1 MKANPTTTK
10 AIGLMMIILF
20 LLSSAG
26 FLSAKEQEMYKTG
39 LPELTEEELQ
49 WQNQHMLKVKKVKL
63 NKIGLERVNQWR
75 AKKGKGK
82 IKKDKPDMAAV
93 GNDLE
98 VVTGAS
104 APVDSSSELP
114 SADYPGYVD
123 NSQLKYFP
131 PIRSQG
137 SLNSCGV
144 FSGTYYAMTH
154 MHAMANNLD
163 AQNGGDAMR
172 LSPKWTYNMV
182 NGGGNNGTWYYW
194 AYEIGQKHGSAT
206 WAEFPY
212 DSNYRAWNLNPNTW
226 ENALYRRFDQYGYVL
241 NTHQNTGIDQVKQ
254 MLVNGYILNIPT
266 YIYSWQYQTIGND
279 PSTSE
284 DDAFAGK
291 KCVSWVNGTSGY
303 HAMTVVGYND
313 NIWVDI
319 NGNGVVDSGEKG
331 AFRIANSWGTGWG
344 EAGFAWM
351 SYDALKNPSAVAG
364 GPSTGRI
371 YGWYPSRA
379 HWVTAKTGY
388 QPKVIGKFKLNHA
401 KRDHLRMTLGTSD
414 LNQSTPSSMWI
425 PEMIYNQGGEYGFDG
440 TTNAVDGTFVFD
452 FTDLMPSGGGLATW
466 YLGVQ
471 DDTAGSEGTLG
482 TFTLIDVANGNTV
495 IESLEVPQ
503 TVDGD
508 QVYAGIDYDPSGEN
522 LPPSA
527 RADASVF
534 SGYAPLEINFDG
546 SSSYDNDGTIASF
559 SWDFGDGASQY
570 GAQPVHTYD
579 QPGTYIATLTVTD
592 NNGATDTDSVTI
604 QIDADPSK
612 QVHVSDIQA
621 ILVVEETGQQ
631 ARVSVKILDNNLNPM
646 PGALVEGHWSG
657 LVSGNVSGTTSE
669 NGMIEWVSAA
679 TIQSG
684 TITFTV
690 DTISAS
696 GYDYDASLNTV
707 SSISIKTQE
716 SSNQSP
722 VAVIDGGPVSGMEGD
737 SIYFEAK
744 NSYDPDAGDT
754 LSYEWRMG
762 EDILSYGTY
771 LIHEFST
778 AGTYEVIL
786 RVEDD
791 WGAVSEDKVTVT
803 IESESGNDAFIHVS
817 SIEMRVS
824 YLGKNSVGLATV
836 KVVDQ
841 YGNPIENAA
850 ITGVWSG
857 VVRASQS
864 GITAGDG
871 TVMFTSPKTKT
882 SGEFVFSVNGVTASG
897 YVYSPDDNVLELN
910 SINN

>member
-1 MKANPTTTK
+1 MNATPTTVK
-10 AIGLMMIILF
+10 AIGLMMIVLF

-49 WQNQHMLKVKKVKL
+49 WQNKHMRKVKKVKL
-63 NKIGLERVNQWR
+63 NEIGLARVNQWR
-75 AKKGKGK
+75 EKKGKAK
-82 IKKDKPDMAAV
+82 IKKGETDVAGI
-93 GNDLE
+93 GNELE

-104 APVDSSSELP
+104 APVDSSSDLP
-114 SADYPGYVD
+114 SADYPGSVD
-123 NSQLKYFP
+123 NSQLQYFP

-144 FSGTYYAMTH
+144 FNGTYYAMTH
-154 MHAMANNLD
+154 MYAMANDLD
-163 AQNGGDAMR
+163 AKNGGDAMR

-212 DSNYRAWNLNPNTW
+212 DSNYRAWNLNPDTW

-241 NTHQNTGIDQVKQ
+241 NTHEDTGIDQVKQ

-266 YIYSWQYQTIGND
+266 YIYSWQYQTIGDD
-279 PSTSE
+279 PATSE

-291 KCVSWVNGTSGY
+291 ECVSWVNGTSGY

-319 NGNGVVDSGEKG
+319 NGNNVVDSGEKG
-331 AFRIANSWGTGWG
+331 AFKIANSWGTGWG

-388 QPKVIGKFKLNHA
+388 QPKVIGEFKLNHA

-414 LNQSTPSSMWI
+414 INQSTPSSVWI
-425 PEMIYNQGGEYGFDG
+425 PEMIYNQGGAYGFDG

-452 FTDLMPSGGGLATW
+452 FTDLMASDGGLTTW

-471 DDTAGSEGTLG
+471 DDTAGSEATLG
-482 TFTLIDVANGNTV
+482 TFTLIDVANGNKV

-508 QVYAGIDYDPSGEN
+508 QVYAGIEYDPSGDN

-527 RADASVF
+527 LADASVY
-534 SGYAPLEINFDG
+534 SGPAPLEIYFDG
-546 SSSYDNDGTIASF
+546 SSSYDNDGTIDAF
-559 SWDFGDGASQY
+559 AWDFGDGASQY

-579 QPGTYIATLTVTD
+579 QPGTYTATLTVTD

-604 QIDADPSK
+604 Y
-612 QVHVSDIQA
+612 VEGNVYVSDMQA
-621 ILVVEETGQQ
+621 ILVVDETGQQ
-631 ARVSVKILDNNLNPM
+631 ARVSVEFLDHNQNPV
-646 PGALVEGHWSG
+646 PGAQVDGYWSG
-657 LVSGNVSGTTSE
+657 LVAGNVSGTTSE
-669 NGMIEWVSAA
+669 TGIVEWVSAA
-679 TIQSG
+679 TSQAG

-690 DTISAS
+690 DTVSAS
-696 GYDYDASLNTV
+696 GYDYDPSWNTV
-707 SSISIKTQE
+707 SSISIETQE
-716 SSNQSP
+716 MSNQSP

-737 SIYFEAK
+737 SIYFEGQ
-744 NSYDPDAGDT
+744 NSYDPDGDP
-754 LSYEWRMG
+754 LSYEWEIGG
-762 EDILSYGTY
+762 EILSYDTSF
-771 LIHEFST
+771 IHEFST

-803 IESESGNDAFIHVS
+803 IESEIANDVFIYVS
-817 SIEMRVS
+817 SIDMGVKYMGR
-824 YLGKNSVGLATV
+824 NSCGLTTV
-836 KVVDQ
+836 KIVDE
-841 YGNPIENAA
+841 YGNPIGNAVVE
-850 ITGVWSG
+850 GVWSG
-857 VVRASQS
+857 VVTASQS
-864 GITAGDG
+864 GITANDG
-871 TVMFTSPKTKT
+871 RVEFSSPKTKT
-882 SGEFVFSVNGVTASG
+882 SGEFVFSVDGVTASG
-897 YVYSPDDNVLELN
+897 YVYSPEDNVQVSN
-910 SINN
+910 AINN